1 MAFGVFIH
9 RSDSIYDD
17 SPAERYQF
25 PPQYLSRVNAC
36 IGDWILY
43 YEPVK
48 LAASRGYFAVARI
61 SQVIHDPKATGMY
74 VALIEPGSYLE
85 FANPVPFSGPDGLA
99 ERGLLN
105 EAGKISGRAQ
115 SAVRPISPADFNHI
129 LDLGLE
135 EQDSLLPRV
144 GMTEAPNALR
154 EEAVSFLFEQERKRT
169 PTLVSRVDRDRIFR
183 RLILRAYDARC
194 AFTGLKLI
202 NGGGRAEAEA
212 AHIRPVE
219 ANGPDSVQNGIAL
232 SGTVHWLF
240 DRGLVSLSDDLD
252 ILISRQAN
260 DRDSITAM
268 IHKSGRAMPP
278 LRIADRPHPHFL
290 AWHRDHVFK
299 H

>member
-48 LAASRGYFAVARI
+48 LAASRGYFAVARV

-135 EQDSLLPRV
+135 EQDSLLPRT
-144 GMTEAPNALR
+144 GIAEPMSELR
-154 EEAVSFLFEQERKRT
+154 EEAAPFLFEQERTRT
-169 PTLVSRVDRDRIFR
+169 QVLVSRVDRDRIFR

-194 AFTGLKLI
+194 AITGLKLI

-260 DRDSITAM
+260 DRDSISAM
-268 IHKSGRAMPP
+268 IHKTGRATAP
-278 LRIADRPHPHFL
+278 LRHADRPHPHFL
-290 AWHRDHVFK
+290 AWHRENVFK
-299 H
+299 Q

>member
-1 MAFGVFIH
+1 
-9 RSDSIYDD
+9 
-17 SPAERYQF
+17 
-25 PPQYLSRVNAC
+25 
-36 IGDWILY
+36 
-43 YEPVK
+43 
-48 LAASRGYFAVARI
+48 
-61 SQVIHDPKATGMY
+61 
-74 VALIEPGSYLE
+74 
-85 FANPVPFSGPDGLA
+85 
-99 ERGLLN
+99 
-105 EAGKISGRAQ
+105 
-115 SAVRPISPADFNHI
+115 
-129 LDLGLE
+129 
-135 EQDSLLPRV
+135 
-144 GMTEAPNALR
+144 MTEVPNALR
-154 EEAVSFLFEQERKRT
+154 EEAVPFLFEQERTRT

-194 AFTGLKLI
+194 AITGLKLI

-268 IHKSGRAMPP
+268 IHKTGRATPP
-278 LRIADRPHPHFL
+278 LRHADRPHPHFL

>member
-1 MAFGVFIH
+1 M
-9 RSDSIYDD
+9 
-17 SPAERYQF
+17 
-25 PPQYLSRVNAC
+25 
-36 IGDWILY
+36 
-43 YEPVK
+43 K
-48 LAASRGYFAVARI
+48 LAASRGYFAVARV

-135 EQDSLLPRV
+135 EQDSLLPRT
-144 GMTEAPNALR
+144 GIAEPLPELR
-154 EEAVSFLFEQERKRT
+154 EEAVPFLFEQERRRT
-169 PTLVSRVDRDRIFR
+169 QTLVSRVDRDRIFR

-194 AFTGLKLI
+194 AITGLKLI

-268 IHKSGRAMPP
+268 INKTGRATPP
-278 LRIADRPHPHFL
+278 LRSADRPHPHFL

-299 H
+299 Q